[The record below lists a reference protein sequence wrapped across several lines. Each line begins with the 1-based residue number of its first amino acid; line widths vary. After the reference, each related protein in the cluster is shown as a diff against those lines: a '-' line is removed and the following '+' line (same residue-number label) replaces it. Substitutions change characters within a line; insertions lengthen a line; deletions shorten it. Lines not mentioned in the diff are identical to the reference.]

1 MKMKT
6 KPETPRREI
15 VVEIRGKPMSCL
27 KIDPQT
33 EGQEL
38 NLNSLEESR
47 LLLHF
52 FDVNRVTVEKQSSQE
67 TVGFFWRDL
76 LSVGPLPVRE
86 DDVWDKRK
94 PEDVLSLSSLAT
106 MSRK

>member
-1 MKMKT
+1 MMKLT
-6 KPETPRREI
+6 RPGTPRREI

-52 FDVNRVTVEKQSSQE
+52 YDVYGEATQPRNCW
-67 TVGFFWRDL
+67 FL
-76 LSVGPLPVRE
+76 LAGPPLPVRKE
-86 DDVWDKRK
+86 DVWDERK
-94 PEDVLSLSSLAT
+94 PEDVLSLGSLAT